1 MSMLNRREFK
11 ELLTEWNNNL
21 LSERGKFSYLVKEA
35 KPAAIITLNVAQA
48 SSLKYFLNNNNEIE
62 ILQDVSTRN
71 LGFGKIISNN
81 EDTKRNLI
89 NFFNSNDGEDT
100 SRQIEIANK
109 NEPIIIASAAGS
121 NLSAG
126 SSEDSKT
133 FYWLVHD
140 LEHIIHGENSILGE
154 YHRGWSSWEGADEDY
169 TIEIMNVKD
178 GYPEDNELDDREME
192 GFLNHLA
199 LDKFFKEIRF
209 TEEVGA
215 NDFPASVFAYCIT
228 RMDSPTD
235 YNIINNA
242 SSISDEEKARLALIF
257 SNAYSAS
264 NNQVDLL
271 IEKLKNKILICLDY

>member
-1 MSMLNRREFK
+1 MRMLNRKEFK
-11 ELLTEWNNNL
+11 KLLTEWNNNL
-21 LSERGKFSYLVKEA
+21 LSERGAFSYLVKES
-35 KPAAIITLNVAQA
+35 KPAVIITLNFNQA
-48 SSLKYFLNNNNEIE
+48 SSLKDFLNNNNEIE

-71 LGFGKIISNN
+71 LGFGKIISSN

-89 NFFNSNDGEDT
+89 NFFNSNDGEDI
-100 SRQIEIANK
+100 SRQIEVANK
-109 NEPIIIASAAGS
+109 IEPIIIASASGS
-121 NLSAG
+121 NLSSG
-126 SSEDSKT
+126 SSEDSNI

-140 LEHIIHGENSILGE
+140 LEHIIHGENSVLGE

-178 GYPEDNELDDREME
+178 GYAEDNELDDREME

-199 LDKFFKEIRF
+199 LNKFFNEIRF

-242 SSISDEEKARLALIF
+242 SSINDKEKARLTLIF
-257 SNAYSAS
+257 SNAYLAS
-264 NNQVDLL
+264 NSQVDLL
-271 IEKLKNKILICLDY
+271 IKKIKNKILICLDF